1 MLSDRI
7 KKALQGCA
15 VAAAAIVAMTFTA
28 QADLTVDLA
37 DYGIQSGQDI
47 TDVFNMVAERK
58 DNSETGRVQ
67 RREDG
72 EDVPYEPGTLTIVI
86 PAGTYNVGGGTYDQ
100 LRVWGNTTVS
110 MEGVTLV
117 RAGKA
122 SMLRFGSK
130 DLDWDSYNGGQGRPG
145 YSPDF
150 SDISFVGGTWDG
162 GAMNRSIMQMGH
174 ASDLMFDDVTFT
186 NVGQAHYLEFGG
198 CQNIQITNCTFSD
211 YKGSFSNSY
220 NGEAVQFEIL
230 SSTGNE
236 HFDGYNPI
244 DDETICRNVEITGCT
259 FQNLKRGVGTH
270 TAIANSYF
278 ENFQIHDNTFKNIT
292 GYAISMM
299 NYKNSFVLNNM
310 IDGCGCGIQ
319 VSASERSHKNFYPSK
334 NAAQNSRKNPE
345 KLNIQISQNTLVINS
360 GANGSNYNNNNFG
373 IWVFGEKLK
382 SNNGSMPAG
391 DWRASGVTVT
401 NNTITLNASGGSA
414 AIWLT
419 GTKDCTV
426 SDNNITVHLTQ
437 KGKGKGQEAGIR
449 LEDSEADTVSGNT
462 VKNKTK
468 LKLGKNMIGIQV
480 RKAENEN
487 SSKKAHIKN
496 NVIKNA
502 AIYGIKAE
510 SASGITIQGNT
521 IQNTGTSST
530 KGDGIKIGDISSASI
545 GGNTIKKSSRDG
557 IKVDDSYKIMI
568 TANKIESCGRYGIM
582 APKRSIKKESG
593 NKFAGGMRKK
603 QNIT

>member
-1 MLSDRI
+1 
-7 KKALQGCA
+7 
-15 VAAAAIVAMTFTA
+15 MTFTA

-86 PAGTYNVGGGTYDQ
+86 PAGTYKVGGGTYDQ

-162 GAMNRSIMQMGH
+162 NAMNRSIMQMGH

-259 FQNLKRGVGTH
+259 FQNLKRGIGTH

-391 DWRASGVTVT
+391 DWRAS
-401 NNTITLNASGGSA
+401 SGRTELA
-414 AIWLT
+414 R
-419 GTKDCTV
+419 
-426 SDNNITVHLTQ
+426 
-437 KGKGKGQEAGIR
+437 AGIR

-468 LKLGKNMIGIQV
+468 LNLGKNMIGIQV

-603 QNIT
+603 KNIT